1 MRAPSIWRIS
11 SSCSARAAALVELQ
25 ALAPGGVVFREMP
38 PWPIWS
44 YSESL
49 PFVTRNRTDISS
61 ENATVPKTT
70 NVKPFSAIPSINAGE
85 LASTC

>member
-1 MRAPSIWRIS
+1 
-11 SSCSARAAALVELQ
+11 
-25 ALAPGGVVFREMP
+25 MP

-70 NVKPFSAIPSINAGE
+70 NVKPFSAIPSTNSYVHVLIVADSRMLRYPPVRTG
-85 LASTC
+85 